1 MSYLIEGGLIMAES
15 NRDGLSS
22 RECNLL
28 DLQSE
33 KEGGKTEMERRDF
46 GDEKQLEEVFEDSK
60 TYLLLHRSKGIE
72 LSKENFKRLSAEM
85 IEEKKDPDNEG
96 VTMYKFYRPKEALS
110 LEVIEELTGLTGER
124 IRAVEVML
132 YIANKRNNERG

>member
-1 MSYLIEGGLIMAES
+1 MAES